1 MEFGRAVERAT
12 GFINQRQFLFALHI
26 GSARQQVQPL
36 PFAGEP
42 KLSAQ
47 ARMAIEQ
54 AWAYARERPTQLSTV
69 VLLMGLLSVKAV
81 AREVI
86 ESNVGNVDKV
96 IDRLW
101 SGLPEMPVV
110 EGRHFESVK
119 SLAHALAKNEGSP
132 LVLDYHLLDAL
143 LEIQSDALDKA
154 LRLIATTRRDLR
166 AYLYKSIR
174 SDRAQKSITSI
185 FSQFPSE

>member
-1 MEFGRAVERAT
+1 
-12 GFINQRQFLFALHI
+12 
-26 GSARQQVQPL
+26 
-36 PFAGEP
+36 
-42 KLSAQ
+42 
-47 ARMAIEQ
+47 MAIEQ